1 MECRAASS
9 SSSSSTFDYT
19 RSMDFSAGFGD
30 IHEDD
35 DIVITVASDK
45 PAIKE
50 IKVGEEYNYDDDR
63 NINYEET
70 PWKIIGSY
78 FEGQH
83 LQRLVRHQIESYND
97 FVNNQIQRTIEMFNP
112 VVIASEQDYDRKTR
126 KHKLEIDVTFSDF
139 HLYRAQIHENNG
151 ATKLM
156 FPQEARL
163 RNFTYASTMTVDANI
178 KYTVRS
184 GEHLENVQTFHK
196 SLPGINIGK
205 MPIMLKSS
213 TCILNQ
219 YSHINHNETGECAYD
234 AGGYFIINGSEK
246 TVLGQERAAE
256 NKVFCFNISKGNT
269 KWNWLAEVKSVPDN
283 KCISPKQIN
292 MTIASKNNGFGY
304 PIYVQIP
311 RVKHP
316 IPLFVLFRALSVLAD
331 KDICEKILFDVDN
344 KEGNNETILMAL
356 RASIIDANTVLTH
369 EDAMRHITSIVMYT
383 PMNMD
388 KETGA
393 KKKREFATE
402 ILNSDLFPHCKTSV
416 QKVYFLGYMVIRLI
430 KCSLGILKQDD
441 RDSYMNKRIDLT
453 GALLN
458 NLFRNYFNKVVKDMT
473 KQVVREINTGSWRST
488 EDYLGII
495 NKTNVYKIIKSTTIE
510 NGIKRALSTGDFGI
524 KNINTNKVGVA
535 QVLNRLTYVSNLS
548 HLRRINTPIDKSGKL
563 IPPRKLHNTTWGFL
577 CLAESPEGASVGVV
591 KNISYM
597 SHITIPSNPESLHA
611 QVKSHIEPLD
621 AIADCKDLYDK
632 VKVFVNGAWVGISR
646 DPMELYHLLKDKK
659 CKGII
664 NIYTSIVFDIRN
676 KEIRICSD
684 SGRITRPVLRVKD
697 NKSFIT
703 ADILRKLDRK
713 ELSWDD
719 LVTDCKIDNALIEYI
734 DPEEQNFSMIAMK
747 RTDLRNSLL
756 HRGSQHYNYTHCE
769 IHPSTIFGIL
779 ASCIPFPEHNQAPR
793 NTYQCIGIYENVL
806 MEDGSRRQIKD
817 VAIGDRVMSFN
828 PKTFEMTTTSVVNH
842 FIRKNDHPVYKV
854 KTISGREIVATEDH
868 KFMTNCGWKT
878 VGELMQNN
886 ELRIGIYADNTFTK
900 ENEYSKMTFSS
911 STATCVK
918 MGIEEWIKDIQVINN
933 LAFIPIE
940 SITRQED
947 CMISD
952 IEVEHDNHSFI
963 AGDNFASSNCAMGK
977 QAMGMYVTNF
987 YNRMDKTAYVLSNPM
1002 RPLVDTRVMRMI
1014 KLDEIPSGAPVIVA
1028 IMSYTGYN
1036 QEDSI
1041 LINKGAIDR
1050 GLFSATIYHTEKDED
1065 KKLNGDEEIRCK
1077 PDSTKTKGMKFG
1089 NYGKLNSKG
1098 VIPENSI
1105 IENRDIIIGKVLPIK
1120 ENRNDHTKIIKYE
1133 DASKMHR
1140 TTEDSYV
1147 DKNYTERNGDGYV
1160 ICKVRIR
1167 TYRKPVIG
1175 DKLSSRHG
1183 QKGTIGNIIPE
1194 MDMPFTKS
1202 GQRPDIIINPH
1213 AIPSRMTIAQLKE
1226 TLLGKVLLELG
1237 LFGDGT
1243 SFGELDVYTIRNE
1256 LLKLGYENNGN
1267 ELLYNG
1273 LSGEQIESSIFIGPA
1288 FYQRLKHMV
1297 NDKQHSRSIGPMVNL
1312 TRQPAEGRSR
1322 DGGLRFG
1329 EMEKDCTFAPISLN
1343 CGLSIW
1349 IDEMEHVGDYVLGWN
1364 KNANGMVP
1372 SKPCAFMDKG
1382 TRDCVELTFEDGRKL
1397 ICTEDHPVLTSDN
1410 EWIKVKDLELHKSKV
1425 KTSVTYPIMKLKD
1438 EIAECGGWTLSF
1450 GTRTLRTDSYKEY
1463 MRTLAFARI
1472 IGLLITD
1479 GSISSK
1485 YEHESASVSLGHM
1498 IDVNQFIDDINI
1510 FHDITQKSFRTKN
1523 CYSVRIPSEFL
1534 ADILQLGGILRGRKI
1549 DQPATLPEFILDEN
1563 CPRPIVREFLAGM
1576 FGGDGHTCVLGLH
1589 RGKRDVMTSVSFSK
1603 SKTHEHRES
1612 LQKMF
1617 EDMQKLLAKC
1627 GIQNTTIQNF
1637 RETTTSKSK
1646 FQLKDKNDASN
1657 RSFQLTIHLPIEQ
1670 LIPFS
1675 EKIGFRYCCHKS
1687 QRLEAGV
1694 SYRRLR
1700 EEVCRQH
1707 NWLVNR
1713 VDEITHFKEIK
1724 SKNPD
1729 KIVHTKS
1736 AILQA
1741 VEELKKTEG
1750 LLHDYAIPST
1760 HDITDHLIKGTEFG
1774 KFTSKSFPTA
1784 EQFMEKIGALSWFLS
1799 DDAESDKKMDDHVN
1813 EQVFN
1818 EGGEGIFDDDIK
1830 GDNTVATS
1838 YGVHR
1843 RSNALPTMNLEV
1855 VSRINVG
1862 PQHVYDISVED
1873 THSFLANG
1881 IVAHNCMVS
1890 HGASRFT
1897 RERLYDVSD
1906 KYQVHVCSKC
1916 GMVAAY
1922 NDALG
1927 IHCCKMCDNR
1937 TDFAYVEIP
1946 YSCKL
1951 LFQELQTMNVVPR
1964 IMTE

>member
-1 MECRAASS
+1 MASVALVASS
-9 SSSSSTFDYT
+9 VA
-19 RSMDFSAGFGD
+19 SAGNN
-30 IHEDD
+30 
-35 DIVITVASDK
+35 K
-45 PAIKE
+45 K
-50 IKVGEEYNYDDDR
+50 GEQKYDDYDDAHSE
-63 NINYEET
+63 YSEA
-70 PWKIIGSY
+70 PWKIISSY
-78 FEGQH
+78 FEDQH
-83 LQRLVRHQIESYND
+83 LKRLVRHQIESYND
-97 FVNNQIQRTIEMFNP
+97 FIGVQIERTIGMFNP
-112 VVIASEQDYDRKTR
+112 VMISSEQDFDKKNRKY
-126 KHKLEIDVTFSDF
+126 KLEIEVNFDKF

-178 KYTVRS
+178 KYIVRS
-184 GEHLENVQTFHK
+184 GELLENVQTFHK
-196 SLPGINIGK
+196 VLPNIHIGK

-213 TCILNQ
+213 VCILNQ
-219 YSHINHNETGECAYD
+219 YAHINHVETGECSYD

-256 NKVFCFNISKGNT
+256 NKVFCYNVSKGNT
-269 KWNWLAEVKSVPDN
+269 KWTWLAEVKSVPDF

-292 MTIASKNNGFGY
+292 MTIASKNNGFGF

-311 RVKHP
+311 RVKQP
-316 IPLFVLFRALSVLAD
+316 IPLFVLFRALNILSD
-331 KDICEKILFDVDN
+331 KDICEKVVFDIEN
-344 KEGNNETILMAL
+344 REGNNEAILTAL
-356 RASIIDANTVLTH
+356 RASVIDANTVLTH
-369 EDAMRHITSIVMYT
+369 EDAMRQITSIVMFT
-383 PMNMD
+383 PLNMD

-393 KKKREFATE
+393 RKKRDFAVE
-402 ILNSDLFPHCKTSV
+402 ILNSDLFPHCKTQA
-416 QKVYFLGYMVIRLI
+416 QKIYYLGYMASRVI
-430 KCSLGILKQDD
+430 KCSLGLTKQDD

-453 GALLN
+453 GVLLN
-458 NLFRNYFNKVVKDMT
+458 NLFRNYFNKVVKDMS
-473 KQVVREINTGSWRST
+473 KQVIREINTGSWRST
-488 EDYLGII
+488 EDYLSII
-495 NKTNVYKIIKSTTIE
+495 NKTNAYKIIKSTTIE

-524 KNINTNKVGVA
+524 KNVNTNKVGVA
-535 QVLNRLTYVSNLS
+535 QVLNRLTYVSSLS
-548 HLRRINTPIDKSGKL
+548 HLRRVNTPIDKSGKL

-577 CLAESPEGASVGVV
+577 CVAESPEGASVGVV

-597 SHITIPSNPESLHA
+597 SHITIPSHADSLHK
-611 QVKSHIEPLD
+611 QVEPHIQSLD
-621 AIADCKDLYDK
+621 TITNCGELVDA

-646 DPMELYHLLKDKK
+646 NPVELYNAFKDKK
-659 CKGII
+659 SKGII
-664 NIYTSIVFDIRN
+664 NIYTSVVFDIRN
-676 KEIRICSD
+676 KEIRICND
-684 SGRITRPVLRVKD
+684 SGRIMRPVLRVK
-697 NKSFIT
+697 NNRTFIT
-703 ADILRKLDRK
+703 SDVLRKLDRR
-713 ELSWDD
+713 EITWDD
-719 LVTDCKIDNALIEYI
+719 LVTDCRIDNAILEYI

-747 RTDLRNSLL
+747 RTDLKNGLNPT
-756 HRGSQHYNYTHCE
+756 SQFNYNYTHCE

-779 ASCIPFPEHNQAPR
+779 ASCIPFPEHNQSPR
-793 NTYQCIGIYENVL
+793 NTYQ
-806 MEDGSRRQIKD
+806 
-817 VAIGDRVMSFN
+817 
-828 PKTFEMTTTSVVNH
+828 
-842 FIRKNDHPVYKV
+842 
-854 KTISGREIVATEDH
+854 
-868 KFMTNCGWKT
+868 
-878 VGELMQNN
+878 
-886 ELRIGIYADNTFTK
+886 
-900 ENEYSKMTFSS
+900 
-911 STATCVK
+911 
-918 MGIEEWIKDIQVINN
+918 
-933 LAFIPIE
+933 
-940 SITRQED
+940 
-947 CMISD
+947 
-952 IEVEHDNHSFI
+952 
-963 AGDNFASSNCAMGK
+963 CAMGK

-1002 RPLVDTRVMRMI
+1002 RPLVDTRIMRMI

-1041 LINKGAIDR
+1041 LVNKGAIDR

-1065 KKLNGDEEIRCK
+1065 KKINGDEEIRCR

-1089 NYGKLNSKG
+1089 NYSKLNSKG
-1098 VIPENSI
+1098 VIPENSV
-1105 IENRDIIIGKVLPIK
+1105 IENRDIIMGKVMPIK
-1120 ENRNDHTKIIKYE
+1120 ENRNDHTKVIKYE

-1140 TTEDSYV
+1140 TTEDCYV

-1167 TYRKPVIG
+1167 TFRKPVIG

-1267 ELLYNG
+1267 EVLYNG
-1273 LSGEQIESSIFIGPA
+1273 LSGEQIDSDIFIGPA

-1329 EMEKDCTFAPISLN
+1329 EMEKDCGIGSTPITLTNGLNVRLDSL
-1343 CGLSIW
+1343 
-1349 IDEMEHVGDYVLGWN
+1349 DENDGHVNIMGWSEE
-1364 KNANGMVP
+1364 KNGMVP
-1372 SKPCAFMDKG
+1372 SRQVAFMDKG
-1382 TRDCVELTFEDGRKL
+1382 MRDCVELTFEDGRK
-1397 ICTEDHPVLTSDN
+1397 ITFTEDHPVLTSEN
-1410 EWIKVKDLELHKSKV
+1410 TWVKIKDIELNSTKI
-1425 KTSVTYPIMKLKD
+1425 KTSITCPLVNIKEEIEECAGWKL
-1438 EIAECGGWTLSF
+1438 EF
-1450 GTRTLRTDSYKEY
+1450 GTTILKTNNHEEY
-1463 MRTLAFARI
+1463 MKTLAFARI
-1472 IGLLITD
+1472 IGYLITD
-1479 GSISSK
+1479 GHMNSK
-1485 YEHESASVSLGHM
+1485 IKITDLFLGHM
-1498 IDVNQFIDDINI
+1498 LDVESIMKDIELFCESKQTKFVMKNLYIVRVPATLKNQII
-1510 FHDITQKSFRTKN
+1510 
-1523 CYSVRIPSEFL
+1523 
-1534 ADILQLGGILRGRKI
+1534 QLPGLISGKKVN
-1549 DQPATLPEFILDEN
+1549 QPATLPDFILDEK
-1563 CPRPIVREFLAGM
+1563 CPRPIIREFLGGM
-1576 FGGDGHTCVLGLH
+1576 FGGDGHTCVLGMH
-1589 RGKRDVMTSVSFSK
+1589 RGKRDLMTSIGFSQTK
-1603 SKTHEHRES
+1603 IYEHRES

-1627 GIQNTTIQNF
+1627 GIHNTTIQKA
-1637 RETTTSKSK
+1637 RETSFSKKK
-1646 FQLKDKNDASN
+1646 FELKDKSDATN
-1657 RSFQLTIHLPIEQ
+1657 RSFQLTLHLPIEQ

-1736 AILQA
+1736 AIVQA

-1784 EQFMEKIGALSWFLS
+1784 EQFMEKIGALEWFLS
-1799 DDAESDKKMDDHVN
+1799 DDIEPKKMDVD
-1813 EQVFN
+1813 EKVF
-1818 EGGEGIFDDDIK
+1818 EECEFEECEIEEDDESSSA
-1830 GDNTVATS
+1830 G
-1838 YGVHR
+1838 YGVQR
-1843 RSNALPTMNLEV
+1843 GSNALPTMNLTV

-1862 PQHVYDISVED
+1862 PKHVYDISVED

-1890 HGASRFT
+1890 HGAARFT

-1906 KYQVHVCSKC
+1906 KYQVHVCSRC
-1916 GMVAAY
+1916 GMVAAF

-1937 TDFAYVEIP
+1937 TEFALVEIP

-1951 LFQELQTMNVVPR
+1951 LFQELQTMNIAPR

>member
-1 MECRAASS
+1 MASLAS
-9 SSSSSTFDYT
+9 VA
-19 RSMDFSAGFGD
+19 SAGNN
-30 IHEDD
+30 
-35 DIVITVASDK
+35 K
-45 PAIKE
+45 K
-50 IKVGEEYNYDDDR
+50 GEQKYDDYDDTHSE
-63 NINYEET
+63 YSEA
-70 PWKIIGSY
+70 PWKIISSY
-78 FEGQH
+78 FEDQH
-83 LQRLVRHQIESYND
+83 LKRLVRHQIESYND
-97 FVNNQIQRTIEMFNP
+97 FIGVQIERTIGMFNP
-112 VVIASEQDYDRKTR
+112 VMISSEQDFDKKNRKY
-126 KHKLEIDVTFSDF
+126 KLEIEVNFDKF

-178 KYTVRS
+178 KYIVRS
-184 GEHLENVQTFHK
+184 GELLENVQTFHK
-196 SLPGINIGK
+196 VLPNIHIGK

-213 TCILNQ
+213 VCILNQ
-219 YSHINHNETGECAYD
+219 YAHINHVETGECSYD

-256 NKVFCFNISKGNT
+256 NKVFCYNVSKGNT
-269 KWNWLAEVKSVPDN
+269 KWTWLAEVKSVPDF

-292 MTIASKNNGFGY
+292 MTIASKNNGFGF

-311 RVKHP
+311 RVKQP
-316 IPLFVLFRALSVLAD
+316 IPLFVLFRALNILSD
-331 KDICEKILFDVDN
+331 KDICEKVVFDIEN
-344 KEGNNETILMAL
+344 REGNNEAILTAL
-356 RASIIDANTVLTH
+356 RASVIDANTVITH
-369 EDAMRHITSIVMYT
+369 EDAMRQITSIVMFT
-383 PMNMD
+383 PLNMD

-393 KKKREFATE
+393 RKKRDFAVE
-402 ILNSDLFPHCKTSV
+402 ILNSDLFPHCKTQA
-416 QKVYFLGYMVIRLI
+416 QKIYYLGYMASRVI
-430 KCSLGILKQDD
+430 KCSLGLTKQDD

-453 GALLN
+453 GVLLN
-458 NLFRNYFNKVVKDMT
+458 NLFRNYFNKVVKDMS
-473 KQVVREINTGSWRST
+473 KQVIREINTGSWRST
-488 EDYLGII
+488 EDYLSII
-495 NKTNVYKIIKSTTIE
+495 NKTNAYKIIKSTTIE

-524 KNINTNKVGVA
+524 KNVNTNKVGVA
-535 QVLNRLTYVSNLS
+535 QVLNRLTYVSSLS
-548 HLRRINTPIDKSGKL
+548 HLRRVNTPIDKSGKL

-577 CLAESPEGASVGVV
+577 CVAESPEGASVGVV

-597 SHITIPSNPESLHA
+597 SHITIPSHADSLHK
-611 QVKSHIEPLD
+611 QVEPHIQSLD
-621 AIADCKDLYDK
+621 TITNCGELVDA

-646 DPMELYHLLKDKK
+646 NPVELYNAFKDKK
-659 CKGII
+659 SKGII
-664 NIYTSIVFDIRN
+664 NIYTSVVFDIRN
-676 KEIRICSD
+676 KEIRICND
-684 SGRITRPVLRVKD
+684 SGRIMRPVLRVK
-697 NKSFIT
+697 NNRTFIT
-703 ADILRKLDRK
+703 SDVLRKLDRR
-713 ELSWDD
+713 EITWDD
-719 LVTDCKIDNALIEYI
+719 LVTDCRIDNAILEYI

-747 RTDLRNSLL
+747 RTDLKNGLNPT
-756 HRGSQHYNYTHCE
+756 SQFNYNYTHCE

-779 ASCIPFPEHNQAPR
+779 ASCIPFPEHNQSPR
-793 NTYQCIGIYENVL
+793 NTYQ
-806 MEDGSRRQIKD
+806 
-817 VAIGDRVMSFN
+817 
-828 PKTFEMTTTSVVNH
+828 
-842 FIRKNDHPVYKV
+842 
-854 KTISGREIVATEDH
+854 
-868 KFMTNCGWKT
+868 
-878 VGELMQNN
+878 
-886 ELRIGIYADNTFTK
+886 
-900 ENEYSKMTFSS
+900 
-911 STATCVK
+911 
-918 MGIEEWIKDIQVINN
+918 
-933 LAFIPIE
+933 
-940 SITRQED
+940 
-947 CMISD
+947 
-952 IEVEHDNHSFI
+952 
-963 AGDNFASSNCAMGK
+963 CAMGK

-1002 RPLVDTRVMRMI
+1002 RPLVDTRIMRMI

-1041 LINKGAIDR
+1041 LVNKGAIDR

-1065 KKLNGDEEIRCK
+1065 KKINGDEEIRCR

-1089 NYGKLNSKG
+1089 NYSKLNSKG
-1098 VIPENSI
+1098 VIPENSV
-1105 IENRDIIIGKVLPIK
+1105 IENRDIIMGKVMPIK
-1120 ENRNDHTKIIKYE
+1120 ENRNDHTKVIKYE

-1140 TTEDSYV
+1140 TTEDCYV

-1167 TYRKPVIG
+1167 TFRKPVIG

-1267 ELLYNG
+1267 EVLYNG
-1273 LSGEQIESSIFIGPA
+1273 LSGEQIDSDIFIGPA

-1329 EMEKDCTFAPISLN
+1329 EMEKDCFHACPISLN
-1343 CGLSIW
+1343 CGLSVM
-1349 IDEMEHVGDYVLGWN
+1349 IDEMEHVGDYVLGWSES
-1364 KNANGMVP
+1364 KNGMVP

-1382 TRDCVELTFEDGRKL
+1382 TRDCVELTFEDGRK
-1397 ICTEDHPVLTSDN
+1397 ITCTEDHPVLTSDN
-1410 EWIKVKDLELHKSKV
+1410 EWVKVKDIAMNATKI
-1425 KTSVTYPIMKLKD
+1425 KTSVTYPVMKLKD
-1438 EIAECGGWTLSF
+1438 EVAECGGWTLSF

-1472 IGLLITD
+1472 IGLLISD
-1479 GSISSK
+1479 GSISCGSDNA
-1485 YEHESASVSLGHM
+1485 YVSLGHM
-1498 IDVNQFIDDINI
+1498 IDVHSILI
-1510 FHDITQKSFRTKN
+1510 DITMFCDIYQKKYKSNN
-1523 CYSVRIPSEFL
+1523 CYSVRIPNEFL
-1534 ADILQLGGILRGRKI
+1534 SDILQLGGILRGKKVN
-1549 DQPATLPEFILDEN
+1549 QPATLPDFILDEK
-1563 CPRPIVREFLAGM
+1563 CPRPIIREFLGGM

-1603 SKTHEHRES
+1603 SKTYKHCES

-1617 EDMQKLLAKC
+1617 EDVQKLLGKC
-1627 GIQNTTIQNF
+1627 GIHNTTIQNP
-1637 RETTTSKSK
+1637 RETSCSKKK
-1646 FQLKDKNDASN
+1646 FELKDKSDATN
-1657 RSFQLTIHLPIEQ
+1657 RSFQLTLHLPIEQ

-1724 SKNPD
+1724 AKNPD
-1729 KIVHTKS
+1729 KIVPTKS
-1736 AILQA
+1736 AIVKA

-1784 EQFMEKIGALSWFLS
+1784 EQFMEKIGALDWFLNEAEIHDS
-1799 DDAESDKKMDDHVN
+1799 CKVDVDAIIMADKFGNDKEECEDDEDESSS
-1813 EQVFN
+1813 
-1818 EGGEGIFDDDIK
+1818 
-1830 GDNTVATS
+1830 A

-1843 RSNALPTMNLEV
+1843 RSTSLPTMNLEV
-1855 VSRINVG
+1855 VSRINIG

-1890 HGASRFT
+1890 HGAARFT

-1906 KYQVHVCSKC
+1906 KYQVHVCSRC
-1916 GMVAAY
+1916 GMVAAF

-1937 TDFAYVEIP
+1937 TEFALVEIP

-1951 LFQELQTMNVVPR
+1951 LFQELQTMNIAPR

>member
-1 MECRAASS
+1 M
-9 SSSSSTFDYT
+9 
-19 RSMDFSAGFGD
+19 
-30 IHEDD
+30 
-35 DIVITVASDK
+35 ASDSASHVVNNK
-45 PAIKE
+45 DNNKE
-50 IKVGEEYNYDDDR
+50 KEGNAKYDDYDDA
-63 NINYEET
+63 NPDYLEA
-70 PWKIIGSY
+70 PWKIISSY
-78 FEGQH
+78 FENQH
-83 LQRLVRHQIESYND
+83 LKRLVRHQIESYND
-97 FVNNQIQRTIEMFNP
+97 FVNVQIERTIGMFNP
-112 VVIASEQDYDRKTR
+112 VMIASEQDFDKKNRKY
-126 KHKLEIDVTFSDF
+126 KLEIEVKFDKF

-178 KYTVRS
+178 KYIVRS
-184 GEHLENVQTFHK
+184 GEQLENVQTFHK
-196 SLPGINIGK
+196 VLPNIHIGK

-213 TCILNQ
+213 VCILNQ
-219 YSHINHNETGECAYD
+219 YAHINHIETGECSYD

-256 NKVFCFNISKGNT
+256 NKVFCYNISKGNT
-269 KWNWLAEVKSVPDN
+269 KWTWLAEVKSVPDF

-292 MTIASKNNGFGY
+292 MMIASKNNGFGF

-311 RVKHP
+311 RVKQP
-316 IPLFVLFRALSVLAD
+316 VPLFVLFRALSVLSD
-331 KDICEKILFDVDN
+331 KEICEKVVFDIEN
-344 KEGNNETILMAL
+344 KEGNNEAILTAL
-356 RASIIDANTVLTH
+356 RASVIDANTVITH
-369 EDAMRHITSIVMYT
+369 EDAMRQITSIVMYT
-383 PMNMD
+383 PLNMD

-393 KKKREFATE
+393 KKKRDFAVE
-402 ILNSDLFPHCKTSV
+402 ILNSDLFPHCKSQA
-416 QKVYFLGYMVIRLI
+416 QKIYYLGYMVSRVI
-430 KCSLGILKQDD
+430 KCSLGLTKQDD

-453 GALLN
+453 GVLLN
-458 NLFRNYFNKVVKDMT
+458 NLFRNYFNKVVKDMS
-473 KQVVREINTGSWRST
+473 KQVIREINTGSWKST
-488 EDYLGII
+488 EDYLSIL

-524 KNINTNKVGVA
+524 KNVNTNKVGVA
-535 QVLNRLTYVSNLS
+535 QVLNRLTYVSSLS

-577 CLAESPEGASVGVV
+577 CVAESPEGASVGVV

-597 SHITIPSNPESLHA
+597 SHITIPSHADSLHK
-611 QVKSHIEPLD
+611 QVEPHIQSLD
-621 AIADCKDLYDK
+621 TIVKCGELIDA

-646 DPMELYHLLKDKK
+646 NPVELYNAFKDKK
-659 CKGII
+659 SKGII
-664 NIYTSIVFDIRN
+664 NIYTSVVFDIRN
-676 KEIRICSD
+676 KEIRICND
-684 SGRITRPVLRVKD
+684 SGRIMRPVLRVK
-697 NKSFIT
+697 NNRTFIT
-703 ADILRKLDRK
+703 TDVLRKLDRR
-713 ELSWDD
+713 EISWDD
-719 LVTDCKIDNALIEYI
+719 LVTDCRIDDAILEYI

-747 RTDLRNSLL
+747 RTDLKNGLNLNS
-756 HRGSQHYNYTHCE
+756 QFNYNYTHCE

-779 ASCIPFPEHNQAPR
+779 ASCIPFPEHNQSPR
-793 NTYQCIGIYENVL
+793 NTYQ
-806 MEDGSRRQIKD
+806 
-817 VAIGDRVMSFN
+817 
-828 PKTFEMTTTSVVNH
+828 
-842 FIRKNDHPVYKV
+842 
-854 KTISGREIVATEDH
+854 
-868 KFMTNCGWKT
+868 
-878 VGELMQNN
+878 
-886 ELRIGIYADNTFTK
+886 
-900 ENEYSKMTFSS
+900 
-911 STATCVK
+911 
-918 MGIEEWIKDIQVINN
+918 
-933 LAFIPIE
+933 
-940 SITRQED
+940 
-947 CMISD
+947 
-952 IEVEHDNHSFI
+952 
-963 AGDNFASSNCAMGK
+963 CAMGK

-1002 RPLVDTRVMRMI
+1002 RPLVDTRIMRMI

-1065 KKLNGDEEIRCK
+1065 KKINGDEEIRCR

-1089 NYGKLNSKG
+1089 NYSKLNSKG
-1098 VIPENSI
+1098 VIPENSV
-1105 IENRDIIIGKVLPIK
+1105 IENRDIIMGKVMPIK
-1120 ENRNDHTKIIKYE
+1120 ENRNDHTKVIKYE

-1140 TTEDSYV
+1140 TTEDCYV

-1167 TYRKPVIG
+1167 TFRKPVIG

-1226 TLLGKVLLELG
+1226 TLLGKILLELG

-1267 ELLYNG
+1267 EVLYNG
-1273 LSGEQIESSIFIGPA
+1273 LSGEQIDSDIFIGPA

-1329 EMEKDCTFAPISLN
+1329 EMEKDCARGDTPVSLR
-1343 CGLSIW
+1343 CGLSVMIE
-1349 IDEMEHVGDYVLGWN
+1349 EMDINKRYVLGWSES
-1364 KNANGMVP
+1364 KNGMIP
-1372 SKPCAFMDKG
+1372 SKQCAFMDKG
-1382 TRDCVELTFEDGRKL
+1382 MRDCVELTFEDGRKL
-1397 ICTEDHPVLTSDN
+1397 ICTEDHPVLTCDN
-1410 EWIKVKDLELHKSKV
+1410 TWVKVKDLELHKTKV
-1425 KTSVTYPIMKLKD
+1425 KTSVTYPLMKVKD
-1438 EIAECGGWTLSF
+1438 EIAECGGWMLSF
-1450 GTRTLRTDSYKEY
+1450 GTRTLRTDTYNEY

-1472 IGLLITD
+1472 LGLLITD
-1479 GSISSK
+1479 GSISADGTRK
-1485 YEHESASVSLGHM
+1485 QASVSLGHV
-1498 IDVNQFIDDINI
+1498 IDVKQLLG
-1510 FHDITQKSFRTKN
+1510 DITMFCEINQMKYKTKN
-1523 CYSVRIPSEFL
+1523 YYFVNIPSEFL
-1534 ADILQLGGILRGRKI
+1534 DDILQLGGILRGRKI
-1549 DQPATLPEFILDEN
+1549 DQPGTLPDFILDEK
-1563 CPRPIVREFLAGM
+1563 CPRPVIREFLGGM
-1576 FGGDGHTCVLGLH
+1576 FGGDGHTCVLGMH

-1627 GIQNTTIQNF
+1627 GIHNTTIQNP
-1637 RETTTSKSK
+1637 RETSCSKKK
-1646 FQLKDKNDASN
+1646 FELKDKSDATN
-1657 RSFQLTIHLPIEQ
+1657 RSFQLTLHLPIEQ

-1724 SKNPD
+1724 AKNPD
-1729 KIVHTKS
+1729 KIVPTKS
-1736 AILQA
+1736 AIVKA

-1750 LLHDYAIPST
+1750 LLHEYAIPST

-1784 EQFMEKIGALSWFLS
+1784 EQFMEKIGALDWFLS
-1799 DDAESDKKMDDHVN
+1799 DDIEPKKMDYHDHMN

-1818 EGGEGIFDDDIK
+1818 EGEGIIDDDIK
-1830 GDNTVATS
+1830 DYDTATTA

-1843 RSNALPTMNLEV
+1843 ESASLPTMNLEV
-1855 VSRINVG
+1855 VSRINIG

-1890 HGASRFT
+1890 HGAARFT

-1906 KYQVHVCSKC
+1906 KYQVHVCSRC
-1916 GMVAAY
+1916 GMVAAF

-1937 TDFAYVEIP
+1937 TDFALVEIP

-1951 LFQELQTMNVVPR
+1951 LFQELQTMNIAPR

>member
-1 MECRAASS
+1 MASLAPVASS
-9 SSSSSTFDYT
+9 VA
-19 RSMDFSAGFGD
+19 SAGNN
-30 IHEDD
+30 
-35 DIVITVASDK
+35 K
-45 PAIKE
+45 K
-50 IKVGEEYNYDDDR
+50 GEQKYDDYDDTHSE
-63 NINYEET
+63 YSEA
-70 PWKIIGSY
+70 PWKIISSY
-78 FEGQH
+78 FEDQH
-83 LQRLVRHQIESYND
+83 LKRLVRHQIESYND
-97 FVNNQIQRTIEMFNP
+97 FIGVQIERTIGMFNP
-112 VVIASEQDYDRKTR
+112 VMISSEQDFDKKNRKY
-126 KHKLEIDVTFSDF
+126 KLEIEVNFDKF

-178 KYTVRS
+178 KYIVRS
-184 GEHLENVQTFHK
+184 GEQLENVQTFHK
-196 SLPGINIGK
+196 VLPNIHIGK

-213 TCILNQ
+213 VCILNQ
-219 YSHINHNETGECAYD
+219 YAHINHVETGECSYD

-256 NKVFCFNISKGNT
+256 NKVFCYNVSKGNT
-269 KWNWLAEVKSVPDN
+269 KWTWLAEVKSVPDF

-292 MTIASKNNGFGY
+292 MTIASKNNGFGF

-311 RVKHP
+311 RVKQP
-316 IPLFVLFRALSVLAD
+316 IPLFVLFRALNILSD
-331 KDICEKILFDVDN
+331 KDICEKVVFDIEN
-344 KEGNNETILMAL
+344 REGNNEAILTAL
-356 RASIIDANTVLTH
+356 RASVIDANTVLTH
-369 EDAMRHITSIVMYT
+369 EDAMRQITSIVMFT
-383 PMNMD
+383 PLNMD

-393 KKKREFATE
+393 RKKRDFAVE
-402 ILNSDLFPHCKTSV
+402 ILNSDLFPHCKTQA
-416 QKVYFLGYMVIRLI
+416 QKIYYLGYMASRVI
-430 KCSLGILKQDD
+430 KCSLGLTKQDD

-453 GALLN
+453 GVLLN
-458 NLFRNYFNKVVKDMT
+458 NLFRNYFNKVVKDMS
-473 KQVVREINTGSWRST
+473 KQVIREINTGSWRST
-488 EDYLGII
+488 EDYLSII
-495 NKTNVYKIIKSTTIE
+495 NKTNAYKIIKSTTIE

-524 KNINTNKVGVA
+524 KNVNTNKVGVA
-535 QVLNRLTYVSNLS
+535 QVLNRLTYVSSLS
-548 HLRRINTPIDKSGKL
+548 HLRRVNTPIDKSGKL

-577 CLAESPEGASVGVV
+577 CVAESPEGASVGVV

-597 SHITIPSNPESLHA
+597 SHITIPSHADSLHK
-611 QVKSHIEPLD
+611 QVEPHIQSLD
-621 AIADCKDLYDK
+621 TITNCGELVDA

-646 DPMELYHLLKDKK
+646 NPVELYNAFKDKK
-659 CKGII
+659 SKGII
-664 NIYTSIVFDIRN
+664 NIYTSVVFDIRN
-676 KEIRICSD
+676 KEIRICND
-684 SGRITRPVLRVKD
+684 SGRIMRPVLRVK
-697 NKSFIT
+697 NNRTFIT
-703 ADILRKLDRK
+703 SDVLRKLDRR
-713 ELSWDD
+713 EITWDD
-719 LVTDCKIDNALIEYI
+719 LVTDCRIDNAILEYI

-747 RTDLRNSLL
+747 RTDLKNGLNPT
-756 HRGSQHYNYTHCE
+756 SQFNYNYTHCE

-779 ASCIPFPEHNQAPR
+779 ASCIPFPEHNQSPR
-793 NTYQCIGIYENVL
+793 NTYQ
-806 MEDGSRRQIKD
+806 
-817 VAIGDRVMSFN
+817 
-828 PKTFEMTTTSVVNH
+828 
-842 FIRKNDHPVYKV
+842 
-854 KTISGREIVATEDH
+854 
-868 KFMTNCGWKT
+868 
-878 VGELMQNN
+878 
-886 ELRIGIYADNTFTK
+886 
-900 ENEYSKMTFSS
+900 
-911 STATCVK
+911 
-918 MGIEEWIKDIQVINN
+918 
-933 LAFIPIE
+933 
-940 SITRQED
+940 
-947 CMISD
+947 
-952 IEVEHDNHSFI
+952 
-963 AGDNFASSNCAMGK
+963 CAMGK

-1002 RPLVDTRVMRMI
+1002 RPLVDTRIMRMI

-1041 LINKGAIDR
+1041 LVNKGAIDR

-1065 KKLNGDEEIRCK
+1065 KKINGDEEIRCR

-1089 NYGKLNSKG
+1089 NYSKLNSKG
-1098 VIPENSI
+1098 VIPENSV
-1105 IENRDIIIGKVLPIK
+1105 IENRDIIMGKVMPIK
-1120 ENRNDHTKIIKYE
+1120 ENRNDHTKVIKYE

-1140 TTEDSYV
+1140 TTEDCYV

-1167 TYRKPVIG
+1167 TFRKPVIG

-1267 ELLYNG
+1267 EVLYNG
-1273 LSGEQIESSIFIGPA
+1273 LSGEQIDSDIFIGPA

-1329 EMEKDCTFAPISLN
+1329 EMEKDCFHACPISLN
-1343 CGLSIW
+1343 CGLSVM
-1349 IDEMEHVGDYVLGWN
+1349 IDEMEHVGDYVLGWSES
-1364 KNANGMVP
+1364 KNGMVP

-1382 TRDCVELTFEDGRKL
+1382 TRDCVELTFEDGRK
-1397 ICTEDHPVLTSDN
+1397 ITCTEDHPVLTSDN
-1410 EWIKVKDLELHKSKV
+1410 EWVKVKDIAMNATKI
-1425 KTSVTYPIMKLKD
+1425 KTSVTYPVMKLKD
-1438 EIAECGGWTLSF
+1438 EVAECGGWTLSF

-1472 IGLLITD
+1472 IGLLISD
-1479 GSISSK
+1479 GSISCGSDNA
-1485 YEHESASVSLGHM
+1485 YVSLGHM
-1498 IDVNQFIDDINI
+1498 IDVHSILI
-1510 FHDITQKSFRTKN
+1510 DITMFCDIYQKKYKSNN
-1523 CYSVRIPSEFL
+1523 CYSVRIPNEFL
-1534 ADILQLGGILRGRKI
+1534 SDILQLGGILRGKKVN
-1549 DQPATLPEFILDEN
+1549 QPATLPDFILDEK
-1563 CPRPIVREFLAGM
+1563 CPRPIIREFLGGM

-1603 SKTHEHRES
+1603 SKTYKHCES

-1617 EDMQKLLAKC
+1617 EDVQKLLGKC
-1627 GIQNTTIQNF
+1627 GIHNTTIQNP
-1637 RETTTSKSK
+1637 RETSCSKKK
-1646 FQLKDKNDASN
+1646 FELKDKSDATN
-1657 RSFQLTIHLPIEQ
+1657 RSFQLTLHLPIEQ

-1724 SKNPD
+1724 AKNPD
-1729 KIVHTKS
+1729 KIVPTKS
-1736 AILQA
+1736 AIVKA

-1784 EQFMEKIGALSWFLS
+1784 EQFMEKIGALDWFLNEAEIHDS
-1799 DDAESDKKMDDHVN
+1799 CKVDVDAIIMADKFGNDKEECEDDEDESSS
-1813 EQVFN
+1813 
-1818 EGGEGIFDDDIK
+1818 
-1830 GDNTVATS
+1830 A

-1843 RSNALPTMNLEV
+1843 RSTSLPTMNLEV
-1855 VSRINVG
+1855 VSRINIG

-1890 HGASRFT
+1890 HGAARFT

-1906 KYQVHVCSKC
+1906 KYQVHVCSRC
-1916 GMVAAY
+1916 GMVAAF

-1937 TDFAYVEIP
+1937 TEFALVEIP

-1951 LFQELQTMNVVPR
+1951 LFQELQTMNIAPR